1 MATNYLNSFLNKM
14 GSRGV
19 GGLSAGM
26 PPSNSIDP
34 MTPSEQLATIY
45 QRRQKRA
52 EMADKMLMQADNVG
66 SALGSGIASVFANK
80 RASEALG
87 GFNEAQAREDEQL
100 LESLPEDMRGA
111 IGNLPRKERNELI
124 QKAFLSQYEKPKT
137 QVIKTDRGLFN
148 YNPATGETTRIEDP
162 EGNKLQVPQKKDDSN
177 NLIADIVTRKRIEND
192 LKAGMSNEEISRKY
206 FPTQEQKQEN
216 IQKAKYDVQLK
227 KSYAP
232 NRTAIKQFKNEVNGL
247 NKRIDA
253 AIKIIEKGEKDIVN
267 LSTGF
272 TGSALS
278 IVPADTDAR
287 KLSNILDQLRAFKG
301 FSALQNM
308 RNNSPTG
315 GALGQVSERE
325 NILLQSLSGTLDQ
338 ATPGQLLEG
347 LKTLRD
353 VQLPETLKDRVEA
366 FNLDYGNKPDLY
378 SDKEKFTNKIL
389 GKKSGKIRIKKISQK
404 Q

>member
-1 MATNYLNSFLNKM
+1 MATVDLSKFI
-14 GSRGV
+14 
-19 GGLSAGM
+19 LSAN
-26 PPSNSIDP
+26 NSGGQRL
-34 MTPSEQLATIY
+34 TPSEQLGLAYKQQNQFAESSTRAY
-45 QRRQKRA
+45 QQA
-52 EMADKMLMQADNVG
+52 MAQG
-66 SALGSGIASVFANK
+66 SAAAIPLAFAMGLERR
-80 RASEALG
+80 RANEALG
-87 GFNEAQAREDEQL
+87 KYNQALTKQAEDRDMMRQQFA
-100 LESLPEDMRGA
+100 SNLPED
-111 IGNLPRKERNELI
+111 K
-124 QKAFLSQYEKPKT
+124 Q
-137 QVIKTDRGLFN
+137 GLFAN
-148 YNPATGETTRIEDP
+148 MSPEMQEKVIPEILKSQFTSKPPKQNIKQLADGTYADFTSGTAVPISMEDGSRAKGP
-162 EGNKLQVPQKKDDSN
+162 TKKDDSN

-366 FNLDYGNKPDLY
+366 FNLDYGNRPKLY